1 MYVKIT
7 NGSVDQYPY
16 TVGMLRRDNP
26 NTSFP
31 RVIPDNVLE
40 EWGVYPVSVQSN
52 PDYNERT
59 HLLETSST
67 PILVDGTWTITISAV
82 EKTSTAIE
90 EYDSDVAIANRSVR
104 NSLLFNS
111 DWTQMEDSPLSSED
125 KALWSTYRQSLRN
138 ITSHTNW
145 PHLSD
150 DDWPTKP

>member
-59 HLLETSST
+59 HLLERSYA

-90 EYDSDVAIANRSVR
+90 EYDSDAAIANRSVR

-138 ITSHTNW
+138 ITSHANW
-145 PHLSD
+145 PHLND